1 MPDAAEFVK
10 IIKKAAVEAVEA
22 EKPAGIYFGTVTSV
36 NPLRIRVEQK
46 MTLEKEQLVLT
57 RNVTDYETE
66 DSSVQNALKQGE
78 EVILFRMQG
87 GQRYVVTDRI
97 GGI

>member
-22 EKPAGIYFGTVTSV
+22 AKPAGIYFGTVTAV
-36 NPLRIRVEQK
+36 NPLRVEQK

-66 DSSVQNALKQGE
+66 DGSVQNALKQGE

-87 GQRYVVTDRI
+87 GQKYVVMDRI

>member
-22 EKPAGIYFGTVTSV
+22 EKPAGIYFGPVTSV

-66 DSSVQNALKQGE
+66 DGSVQNALKQGE